1 MYGATPKGI
10 SNARSETLDQKLS
23 SHHAQKTAR
32 FNLSDFSF
40 SFASNRD
47 QLLEIRRRYGLD
59 EKVGTKG
66 KSK

>member
-1 MYGATPKGI
+1 MSCSGHASRATELQRSYGADRKNG
-10 SNARSETLDQKLS
+10 E
-23 SHHAQKTAR
+23 KTAR

-59 EKVGTKG
+59 EKGGTKG